1 MRDNYSDL
9 ITAIKSL
16 TAGVRVVAENQK
28 QTIEAVNCMA
38 QELRCPSVLVDT
50 YHPEIIEPNNPGEM
64 GDLIRSIEYVKR
76 RLVMG
81 EKGSRQAIDAAVK
94 DRIDKLLIEAVGTKN
109 IALELQDIAE
119 KVEEIT
125 EDSYFA
131 LGSTAN
137 TFEESIHNAT
147 RQADIAVSDSIARLE
162 STAESVVRK
171 ANGKIADM
179 ERFADILE
187 SVGGLESYVKQEH
200 QKVLS
205 LLDTVIYQAASAE
218 ARAEVMNSDLLG
230 KIKEVVGKIEAGI
243 APLDEKIDA
252 IKNQVNSKLNRLS
265 HDITIDTTN
274 TQTQP
279 VTEGRRSRRK

>member
-131 LGSTAN
+131 LGSTASA
-137 TFEESIHNAT
+137 FEESIHNAT

-205 LLDTVIYQAASAE
+205 LLDSVIYQAASAE

-230 KIKEVVGKIEAGI
+230 KIKEVVSKIEAGI

-252 IKNQVNSKLNRLS
+252 IKSQVNSKLNRLNS
-265 HDITIDTTN
+265 DITIDTTN